1 MSDKEKEMSFEF
13 DFDETSFRQ
22 ARLAVIGVG
31 GGGGNALNHMYQ
43 ADVDQVAFMIAN
55 TDIQALETSPVQM
68 KIQLGGTTTK
78 GLGAGANPNVG
89 REAANE
95 SKEQIADMLRGIDML
110 FITVGLGGG
119 TGTGAAPVIAQ
130 VARDMGILT
139 VAVVTKPFSFEGRQR
154 SMVAAQGLTQ
164 LAEIVNTLIVIPNE
178 RLLNIVPDLSFREG
192 FKHADLVLVNAVRG
206 ISDLITQAGY
216 VNVDFADVKAIM
228 GNSGYAL
235 MGTGRAS
242 GEERAIVATQSA
254 IESPLLDDISIE
266 GAQGILVNVTGSSNV
281 SLREVSDAASYI
293 HEAAGGDAQ
302 IIFGLVEDES
312 LGDEIKVTVIA
323 TGFDKP
329 EVVEPVMTRTRART
343 IIPEPEH
350 AKTQTRV
357 DINNLEIPAAMRR
370 QQQVDK
376 HEAQHKSLTP
386 VPVLS
391 QPQKV
396 QKAQSATPVPPP
408 VPRNTYSSQAQQ
420 YGNSQSHGAGMSE
433 VAAPSASPGAG
444 DIVIPSFRRKLR
456 D

>member
-1 MSDKEKEMSFEF
+1 MNEREKELSFEF

-31 GGGGNALNHMYQ
+31 GGGGNALNHMYE
-43 ADVDQVAFMIAN
+43 ADVEQVSFMIAN
-55 TDIQALETSPVQM
+55 TDIEDLGISPVPM
-68 KIQLGGTTTK
+68 KIHLGGTTTK
-78 GLGAGANPNVG
+78 GLGAGANPNIG

-95 SKEQIADMLRGIDML
+95 SKEQIADMLRGVDML

-130 VARDMGILT
+130 IARDLGILT
-139 VAVVTKPFSFEGRQR
+139 VAVVTKPFGFEGRQR
-154 SMVAAQGLTQ
+154 AMVAAQGLNQ
-164 LAEIVNTLIVIPNE
+164 LAEIVNTMIVIPNE
-178 RLLNIVPDLSFREG
+178 RLLTIVPDLSFREG

-228 GNSGYAL
+228 GSSGYAL

-242 GEERAIVATQSA
+242 GEDRAIVATQSA
-254 IESPLLDDISIE
+254 IESPLLDDISVE
-266 GAQGILVNVTGSSNV
+266 GAKGILVNVTGSSNV

-323 TGFDKP
+323 TGFERP
-329 EVVEPVMTRTRART
+329 AAVEETMTRTRART

-350 AKTQTRV
+350 AKVSARV

-370 QQQVDK
+370 QQQTDK
-376 HEAQHKSLTP
+376 HEAQQRSMTP

-396 QKAQSATPVPPP
+396 QKAQSASSVPH
-408 VPRNTYSSQAQQ
+408 NTMYSSPARS
-420 YGNSQSHGAGMSE
+420 YGTSQSPGAGMSE
-433 VAAPSASPGAG
+433 VAAPSASAGAG